1 MPAASTAQQN
11 ILDAASTLDRSFGI
25 AYNRVAGRIFMYT
38 LTRQASTDT
47 KEFNGYYARANNTT
61 GTNFAPFTGTAIF
74 KGTYWQAAA
83 NDEYGNVVF
92 GQKSEYNT
100 TNNFPNCLLPLMSG
114 GSNDQAADVK
124 SNNMGTSTISIPKTV
139 QVCGPDYPNR
149 WWPSDIPSG
158 SGATHI
164 LRVSGDIGASNI
176 DGTPA
181 DRRSTDM
188 DGGHVWFVPRGYTNK
203 VFRVKL
209 RYSANEQDNVGYNGC
224 VLFTIPGSSVSLGD
238 TPVNSAIGFGI
249 GLNKFMLHDHTHHKI
264 FVVPYTNP
272 GSSEYQGE
280 TASKYAFKTTDT
292 PIELTPPDN
301 NTQFGWGCPTV
312 FSLQGHNYLACAGGN
327 SGSSTYVLY
336 EINDDYTLTKV
347 ASETP
352 LSGTNPKT
360 NKAYKE
366 DSSSFKGPAFSWI
379 RTSEMVGR
387 VYELAHNKGLY
398 IFAIEMEALPTTACT
413 YIGTYKQNGTSTPT
427 LRRII
432 TCNPPTGGEALSYT
446 VYNSS
451 NTSLNSG
458 LLNVDARTYIDD
470 NSSRCSSSSTYS
482 YHTTGV
488 YECDGRARTAT
499 ETTSPAG
506 PDAAAPA
513 IPAPLTNTVGPTI
526 YTYNYYTLEK
536 NAEGAFSSST
546 TTTGSAGT
554 NTGHAYIN
562 FNNGELVSDD
572 FGGTAGTFNRH
583 FTSASIAPMYSINGH
598 NDLAQAVTWNYYGAT
613 GTVTNVPGV
622 DSDSPKPTR
631 QALTNSLQTTSTA
644 VTQMNMPFSWS
655 TPARSSKATLYN
667 YEYTIKDSNG
677 TVVASGNTTDNSV
690 TIPDVVVG
698 STYTAEVRANYNCN
712 MWGTTTGGYYSNV
725 VSTSFIPNYIVQA
738 PQIDVNIY
746 KNNSGTVAVWDSEQG
761 WINTTTPVYR
771 IEVDLDEPS
780 DTIPVSY
787 YRLKVNKNDGNG
799 FVYLSDEELRYFPA
813 GSGNITPAQ
822 ITSKTT
828 VDATGENHT
837 LYFYWDA
844 YNRSHFPDDKDANTL
859 STKAYGP
866 RTIYPAPDTNTPE
879 NWVFSLEAVYGA
891 DNANVTKSAVNEAFQ
906 KNPTVTSVEG
916 VFGNGNA
923 VKSVVYYNMQGIRL
937 NRAPESGAYIKVS
950 LFGDGTVRT
959 EKLVA
964 R

>member
-1 MPAASTAQQN
+1 MPTVFCLQGHYFLVTA
-11 ILDAASTLDRSFGI
+11 DEP
-25 AYNRVAGRIFMYT
+25 Y
-38 LTRQASTDT
+38 
-47 KEFNGYYARANNTT
+47 
-61 GTNFAPFTGTAIF
+61 
-74 KGTYWQAAA
+74 GTY
-83 NDEYGNVVF
+83 G
-92 GQKSEYNT
+92 YNNAT
-100 TNNFPNCLLPLMSG
+100 AT
-114 GSNDQAADVK
+114 DA
-124 SNNMGTSTISIPKTV
+124 
-139 QVCGPDYPNR
+139 
-149 WWPSDIPSG
+149 G
-158 SGATHI
+158 SGAMRI
-164 LRVSGDIGASNI
+164 
-176 DGTPA
+176 
-181 DRRSTDM
+181 
-188 DGGHVWFVPRGYTNK
+188 
-203 VFRVKL
+203 
-209 RYSANEQDNVGYNGC
+209 
-224 VLFTIPGSSVSLGD
+224 
-238 TPVNSAIGFGI
+238 
-249 GLNKFMLHDHTHHKI
+249 
-264 FVVPYTNP
+264 
-272 GSSEYQGE
+272 
-280 TASKYAFKTTDT
+280 
-292 PIELTPPDN
+292 
-301 NTQFGWGCPTV
+301 
-312 FSLQGHNYLACAGGN
+312 
-327 SGSSTYVLY
+327 Y
-336 EINDDYTLTKV
+336 EILEDDATGVISLNQVYAQNPLLT
-347 ASETP
+347 AN
-352 LSGTNPKT
+352 GN
-360 NKAYKE
+360 AYIRAN
-366 DSSSFKGPAFSWI
+366 SMIHGPAFSTLRHSGFQI
-379 RTSEMVGR
+379 MILGMVFRTGYYTYAVI
-387 VYELAHNKGLY
+387 AD
-398 IFAIEMEALPTTACT
+398 ALPTTACT

-432 TCNPPTGGEALSYT
+432 TCNPQPGGDAIQYN
-446 VYNSS
+446 VYDPS
-451 NTSLNSG
+451 NNVLNSG
-458 LLNVDARTYIDD
+458 LTNVDARTYIDD
-470 NSSRCSSSSTYS
+470 NSGRCTSSSTYS
-482 YHTTGV
+482 YHTKGQ
-488 YECDGRARTAT
+488 YECDARART
-499 ETTSPAG
+499 TSTNWSPYG
-506 PDAAAPA
+506 PEAAAPA

-622 DSDSPKPTR
+622 DSDSPKPTN
-631 QALTNSLQTTSTA
+631 QTLANSLQTTSTA

-655 TPARSSKATLYN
+655 TPASSSKATLYN

-677 TVVASGNTTDNSV
+677 TVVASGNTNSNSV

-725 VSTSFIPNYIVQA
+725 VSTSFTPDYAIQD

-771 IEVDLDEPS
+771 IEVDLAEPS
-780 DTIPVSY
+780 GTHLPVSY

-813 GSGNITPAQ
+813 GEGNITPAQ

-891 DNANVTKSAVNEAFQ
+891 DNANVTKSTTVDDFQ
-906 KNPTVTSVEG
+906 ENPTVTSVEG

-923 VKSVVYYNMQGIRL
+923 IKSVVYYNMQGIRL